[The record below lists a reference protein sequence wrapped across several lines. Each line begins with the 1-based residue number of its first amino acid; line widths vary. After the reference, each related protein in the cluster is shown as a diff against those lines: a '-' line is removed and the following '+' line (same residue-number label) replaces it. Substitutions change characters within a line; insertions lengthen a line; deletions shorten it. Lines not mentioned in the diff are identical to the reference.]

1 MAFRRCHLAPDI
13 VVWMFVFD
21 IKKNCLK
28 KATQRILSNF
38 TFLCT
43 IYYGYT
49 IITVFMDIQPLSN
62 FFQQDEI
69 SGCNCFVP
77 NIFLSHIKVI

>member
-13 VVWMFVFD
+13 VVWMCVFD
-21 IKKNCLK
+21 IKKLYK
-28 KATQRILSNF
+28 KTTQRILSNF

-69 SGCNCFVP
+69 SGCNFFVP
-77 NIFLSHIKVI
+77 NIFLSHIKVM